1 MTSSE
6 APRTTDARRH
16 LERAV
21 RMVDQAQERY
31 EVAMLD
37 FVAARLV
44 EAYPE
49 TTHITFVH
57 VTADGV
63 IELDG
68 LWTTHDGG
76 TEELI
81 LDVRRGSEITEIT
94 AFDPGEIG
102 DDLTYAL
109 DRLNSVAWS
118 AVRPQTLPGK
128 RWVLDIPPVDRAARI
143 ADLVRAHH
151 PDADLLTV
159 DLSPMRP
166 RVAGVTTV
174 GATGVSATIHAE
186 PDRPLWPEETGRI
199 IRGLIW
205 QIRSLPHLRAR
216 YLTRVGG
223 PSEET
228 AYLLLPQTE
237 TSAEEGVS

>member
-6 APRTTDARRH
+6 APRTIDARRH

-68 LWTTHDGG
+68 LWTTREDS

-81 LDVRRGSEITEIT
+81 LDVRRDSGIT

-102 DDLTYAL
+102 DDLTYSL

-118 AVRPQTLPGK
+118 AVRPEPLPGK

-151 PDADLLTV
+151 PDAGLLTV

-174 GATGVSATIHAE
+174 GTTGVSATVHAE

-205 QIRSLPHLRAR
+205 QIHSLPHLRAR

-237 TSAEEGVS
+237 TGEEKGVSCP

>member
-6 APRTTDARRH
+6 APRTIDARRH

-68 LWTTHDGG
+68 LWTTHDDG

-81 LDVRRGSEITEIT
+81 LDVRRGSGIT

-151 PDADLLTV
+151 PDAGLLTV

-166 RVAGVTTV
+166 RVAGVTMVGTSGAGPTV
-174 GATGVSATIHAE
+174 HAE

-199 IRGLIW
+199 IRALIW
-205 QIRSLPHLRAR
+205 QILSLPHLRTR

-228 AYLLLPQTE
+228 AYLLLPQTK
-237 TSAEEGVS
+237 TGEEKGMSCP